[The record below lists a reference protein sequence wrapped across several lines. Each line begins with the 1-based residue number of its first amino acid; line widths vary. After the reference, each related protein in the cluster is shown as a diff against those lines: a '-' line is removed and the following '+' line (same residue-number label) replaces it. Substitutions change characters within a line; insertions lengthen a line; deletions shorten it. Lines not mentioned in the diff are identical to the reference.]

1 MRFAPGALWYAVPAF
16 LIALP
21 AFFLSAWLTLVF
33 AAIGGFVL
41 FFYRDPDRS
50 PPFSGIVSPA
60 DGKVTVIRDDGD
72 RLRVGVFMS
81 PFDVHVNRAPA
92 DGVVRSIE
100 HSPGDYRPAFSKDSE
115 HNERVEIDFGE
126 YSVTLI
132 AGAFARRI
140 TPYVEVGDELSRG
153 EKIGHIAFGSRADVL
168 LPPEIGREDLLIEK
182 GERVT
187 AGETLVAETGGE
199 DPFGFE
205 STETAELTGRADPI
219 EA

>member
-1 MRFAPGALWYAVPAF
+1 MRFAPGALGYAVPAF

-21 AFFLSAWLTLVF
+21 AFLVSAWLTLAF
-33 AAIGGFVL
+33 AAVGGFVL
-41 FFYRDPDRS
+41 FFFRDPERS

-60 DGKVTVIRDDGD
+60 DGKVTVIREEDD

-92 DGVVRSIE
+92 DGTVEGVE
-100 HSPGDYRPAFSKDSE
+100 HRPGGYRPAFSKDSE
-115 HNERVEIDFGE
+115 HNERVEIGFE
-126 YSVTLI
+126 EFSVTLI

-168 LPPEIGREDLLIEK
+168 LPQGIGRADLLVEK
-182 GERVT
+182 GDRVT
-187 AGETLVAETGGE
+187 AGETLLADAEDSDPFAFGGSDTAVVE
-199 DPFGFE
+199 DPPV
-205 STETAELTGRADPI
+205 SAD
-219 EA
+219 